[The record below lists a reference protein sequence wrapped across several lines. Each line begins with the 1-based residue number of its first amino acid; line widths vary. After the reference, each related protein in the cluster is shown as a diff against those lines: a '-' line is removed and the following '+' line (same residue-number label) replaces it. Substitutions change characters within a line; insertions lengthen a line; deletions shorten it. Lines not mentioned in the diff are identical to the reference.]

1 MNLNRLIK
9 DPAKYLYNYAMENST
24 RLLPNF
30 ERVILSHPKYA
41 ALYAVNVM
49 KHRWKRAELIIVN
62 DKEASAIYINGLNLP
77 KDFIKNYMK
86 IKDNY

>member
-1 MNLNRLIK
+1 MNLNKLTK
-9 DPAKYLYNYAMENST
+9 DPAKYLYNYAIENNT

-49 KHRWKRAELIIVN
+49 KKRWKRAEPIIMKN
-62 DKEASAIYINGLNLP
+62 REASNIYINGLNLP
-77 KDFIKNYMK
+77 KNYMK
-86 IKDNY
+86 IKDSY